1 MDTKEIIVSRRL
13 EAFYRQ
19 CYARFGYRVTAQK
32 KVGRNRVLLLER
44 TTDRPENAALRQC
57 AEEKLR
63 MIEIIHRKEC
73 GFRSLFLNLLA
84 HIVLFCLQ
92 AAIWHA
98 MRLDN
103 AHPQTMLAAGIP
115 IFGAVLALG
124 FCIKL
129 VEIFRWNKTQRT
141 LMQEVLTLTA
151 DSVPASEAENENV
164 LSVLFT
170 RNGGWIGELI
180 YWVSGRQYTHA
191 SLGLGA
197 QTETFYSFDFRGF
210 RCEHPSRR
218 KLRNG
223 QKDSLCLQFR
233 VSASEY
239 RQVEAAIQNAAKG
252 RIVYN
257 TTGAVLSV
265 LHIYKPFKLRRS
277 YFCSEFVSENLRV
290 LPSFQL
296 KKAANMYLP
305 TNLAKALVMQKNLY
319 RVLVNEV

>member
-19 CYARFGYRVTAQK
+19 CYARFGYQVTTQK
-32 KVGRNRVLLLER
+32 KVGRNRVLLLKR
-44 TTDRPENAALRQC
+44 TANRPENDALRQC

-63 MIEIIHRKEC
+63 MIEIIHRKKC

-84 HIVLFCLQ
+84 HIVLFCMQ
-92 AAIWHA
+92 ASIWYT

-115 IFGAVLALG
+115 IFGAVLVLG

-151 DSVPASEAENENV
+151 DKVPSATAETDKV

-191 SLGLGA
+191 SLGLGK

-210 RCEHPSRR
+210 RCEHPSHR
-218 KLRNG
+218 KIQNG

-233 VSASEY
+233 VSDSEY

-252 RIVYN
+252 NIVYN

-265 LHIYKPFKLRRS
+265 LHIYKPFKLRKA